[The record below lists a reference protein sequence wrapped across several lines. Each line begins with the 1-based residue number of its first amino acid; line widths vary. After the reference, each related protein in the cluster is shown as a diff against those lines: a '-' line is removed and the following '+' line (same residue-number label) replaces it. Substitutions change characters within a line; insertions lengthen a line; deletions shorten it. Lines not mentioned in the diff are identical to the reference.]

1 MTDYLDQFTNELNL
15 LRTLPGDGGSDQV
28 EELWNQIM
36 LNRALDDPQISQA
49 KARRSEAEQAREQV
63 SLDTA
68 SAAKLLCD
76 GMKSEAT
83 KKLEEAE
90 TARAQVERERQQVET
105 ELGRAKE
112 TRAEAERAR
121 ERMLAEAEEKAQ
133 KIVDK
138 ARTATQEEVSELKRR
153 ALEEIKGIMA
163 RVDSIRV
170 AAAAAAAAEEEEEEE
185 LETQRILTNIAK
197 LKATSTSALAEIAG
211 QNDDWPALDGE
222 EPGADSADLTEMLAS
237 LATAREAAPTM
248 PESGLEPVSSREPE
262 TTALEPVTANGSK
275 PKGAAKSKGRRQ
287 SGRN

>member
-170 AAAAAAAAEEEEEEE
+170 AAEEEE

>member
-90 TARAQVERERQQVET
+90 TARAQVERERSAA
-105 ELGRAKE
+105 RRKP
-112 TRAEAERAR
+112 ERRPSVPAN
-121 ERMLAEAEEKAQ
+121 ACWQ
-133 KIVDK
+133 KP
-138 ARTATQEEVSELKRR
+138 RRRLKRSSTR
-153 ALEEIKGIMA
+153 PA
-163 RVDSIRV
+163 RR
-170 AAAAAAAAEEEEEEE
+170 
-185 LETQRILTNIAK
+185 
-197 LKATSTSALAEIAG
+197 LKRKSA
-211 QNDDWPALDGE
+211 
-222 EPGADSADLTEMLAS
+222 S
-237 LATAREAAPTM
+237 
-248 PESGLEPVSSREPE
+248 
-262 TTALEPVTANGSK
+262 
-275 PKGAAKSKGRRQ
+275 
-287 SGRN
+287 

>member
-15 LRTLPGDGGSDQV
+15 LRTLPGDGGFDQV

-170 AAAAAAAAEEEEEEE
+170 AAEEE

>member
-90 TARAQVERERQQVET
+90 TARAQIERERQQVET

-170 AAAAAAAAEEEEEEE
+170 AAEEE

>member
-170 AAAAAAAAEEEEEEE
+170 AEEEE

>member
-170 AAAAAAAAEEEEEEE
+170 AAEEE

-211 QNDDWPALDGE
+211 QNDGWPALDGE

>member
-153 ALEEIKGIMA
+153 ALEEIKGVMA

-170 AAAAAAAAEEEEEEE
+170 AAEEE

>member
-170 AAAAAAAAEEEEEEE
+170 AAEEE

-222 EPGADSADLTEMLAS
+222 EPGADSADLTEMLAP

>member
-90 TARAQVERERQQVET
+90 TARAQIERERQQGET

-170 AAAAAAAAEEEEEEE
+170 AAEEE

>member
-170 AAAAAAAAEEEEEEE
+170 AAEEE

>member
-153 ALEEIKGIMA
+153 ALEEIKGVMA

-170 AAAAAAAAEEEEEEE
+170 AAEEE

-248 PESGLEPVSSREPE
+248 PE

-275 PKGAAKSKGRRQ
+275 PNGAAKSKGRRQ